1 MPSVD
6 LNRWAL
12 YAEPQS
18 KGKNWCWAAALSSIA
33 RYRLENKFMNQG
45 DFVYCGI
52 AEAKTEQP
60 AWNEYLMMMN
70 AIQQKGLMVMGSSGK
85 LAKVSFQFNMQMGF
99 DLAMIRG
106 EMGHGRPV
114 IVTVKHPQKDMS
126 HDLVI
131 IAIDYRA
138 DVSALK
144 YWNPEDGEIGEYSI
158 DGFQRDFSPG
168 VTTAVMISS

>member
-6 LNRWAL
+6 LDRWAL

-18 KGKNWCWAAALSSIA
+18 KGKNWCWAAALSSIT
-33 RYRLENKFMNQG
+33 RYHLESRFINEG

-52 AEAKTEQP
+52 AEARTEQP
-60 AWNEYLMMMN
+60 SWNEYSRMMI
-70 AIQQKGLMVMGSSGK
+70 AIQQKGLMAMGSNGT
-85 LAKVSFQFNMQMGF
+85 LAKVSFQFNMQMRF

-106 EMGHGRPV
+106 QIRDGRPV
-114 IVTVKHPQKDMS
+114 IVTVKHPEKDMS

-131 IAIDYRA
+131 LAIDYRG
-138 DVSALK
+138 DVDAIK
-144 YWNPEDGEIGEYSI
+144 YWNPEDGQIGEYSI